1 MRVTLKDIS
10 EATGYEVSTV
20 SKVLRG
26 DKRCYASEET
36 RKIIFDAATQLDYV
50 PNHFARSLRSNRSHT
65 IGIVGAVAGAG
76 ATAPML
82 KAMTRELSATA
93 YMPLFCASQNQR
105 RGERRA
111 LRELRERCVDGIV
124 LVTGTEDEELQRI
137 LPKNVPCVLIPRV
150 EVPGRPSVVVDRTAA
165 FAAGVR
171 WLAERGHVRI
181 AFMYAD
187 EEGAKGSLPGSTQ
200 LKMAGY
206 RAAMEARGIL
216 DEGLLLPCGPSPAD
230 ARESVLTRADLFKDV
245 TAVLAA
251 NDRIAIEVM
260 SGMAMLG
267 LRVPEDCSVIGFD
280 NVEFAEATH
289 PRLTSFDPRGEE
301 AGATAARMV
310 LDLIDGKEVETVT
323 IQPELTERESAGP
336 CRKS

>member
-1 MRVTLKDIS
+1 MRVTLNDIS

-20 SKVLRG
+20 SKVLRC

-36 RKIIFDAATQLDYV
+36 RKIIFDAATLLDYV
-50 PNHFARSLRSNRSHT
+50 PNHFVRSLRSRRSHT
-65 IGIVGAVAGAG
+65 IGIVGA
-76 ATAPML
+76 
-82 KAMTRELSATA
+82 
-93 YMPLFCASQNQR
+93 
-105 RGERRA
+105 
-111 LRELRERCVDGIV
+111 
-124 LVTGTEDEELQRI
+124 
-137 LPKNVPCVLIPRV
+137 
-150 EVPGRPSVVVDRTAA
+150 
-165 FAAGVR
+165 FAEGVR
-171 WLAERGHVRI
+171 WLPECGHART
-181 AFMYAD
+181 AFMYAN
-187 EEGAKGSLPGSTQ
+187 EEGATANPRGST
-200 LKMAGY
+200 LPKMTGY
-206 RAAMEARGIL
+206 RAAMEERGIF

-230 ARESVLTRADLFKDV
+230 ARESVLARADLFKDV

-251 NDRIAIEVM
+251 NDRIAIEAM